1 MLNFRKIFDE
11 ESYKMNYEEI
21 EIDAK
26 LIEMVELNGSFD
38 EVDDEELL
46 ELIAEINEFHGGDVE
61 ETYEYLLQF
70 APLEEKRFLS
80 LCY

>member
-1 MLNFRKIFDE
+1 
-11 ESYKMNYEEI
+11 MNYEEI

-26 LIEMVELNGSFD
+26 LIEIIEENGSFD

-80 LCY
+80 LCYA